1 MNGVFL
7 LAFLLASFVAQ
18 SVSNEVE
25 QSVRDWYRAF
35 EGSAGVRAQYQGYV
49 GGRFTRAYDLLAPA
63 LKGKM
68 SRMVFEETYAELAHV
83 QLLQAHLVA
92 AKSTARESVVFVE
105 EERTVVFNNA
115 VPAVAWYEGTL
126 QLTRT
131 PDGWRI
137 TAIDVHPEDL
147 ISVNYGGHQPWRNDP
162 VEVARIAVQP
172 LYGVS
177 ALPASCTTRAAALES
192 GMADIDV
199 CGDSRARVRVVK
211 LHSGEWRVITVESRP

>member
-1 MNGVFL
+1 MNAVFL
-7 LAFLLASFVAQ
+7 SAFLLASFVAQ
-18 SVSNEVE
+18 GVSNEVE
-25 QSVRDWYRAF
+25 QSVRDWYNAF

-63 LKGKM
+63 LKEKI
-68 SRMVFEETYAELAHV
+68 SPVVFEETYAELAHV
-83 QLLQAHLVA
+83 QLVQAHLIA
-92 AKSTARESVVFVE
+92 AKSTTREGAVFVE

-172 LYGVS
+172 IYGVS
-177 ALPASCTTRAAALES
+177 ALPASCTTRAPARES
-192 GMADIDV
+192 GIADIDV

-211 LHSGEWRVITVESRP
+211 LHSGEWRVIDVESRP

>member
-1 MNGVFL
+1 MNAAFFS
-7 LAFLLASFVAQ
+7 AFLLASFLAQ

-25 QSVRDWYRAF
+25 QSVREWYKAF

-63 LKGKM
+63 LKEKM

-83 QLLQAHLVA
+83 QLLQAHLIA
-92 AKSTARESVVFVE
+92 AKSTTREGAVFVE

-131 PDGWRI
+131 LDGWRI

-162 VEVARIAVQP
+162 VEVARIAVQSI
-172 LYGVS
+172 YGVS
-177 ALPASCTTRAAALES
+177 ALPASCTTRATALES
-192 GMADIDV
+192 GIADIDV
-199 CGDSRARVRVVK
+199 CGDSRAQVRVVK
-211 LHSGEWRVITVESRP
+211 LHSGEWRVINVEARP

>member
-1 MNGVFL
+1 MKAVFL

-18 SVSNEVE
+18 SVSNDVE
-25 QSVRDWYRAF
+25 QAVRDWYKAF

-49 GGRFTRAYDLLAPA
+49 GGWFTRAYDLLAPA
-63 LKGKM
+63 LKDKM
-68 SRMVFEETYAELAHV
+68 SPMVFEETYAEVAHV
-83 QLLQAHLVA
+83 QLLQAHLIA
-92 AKSTARESVVFVE
+92 SKGTTREGAVFVE
-105 EERTVVFNNA
+105 EERTVVFKNA

-147 ISVNYGGHQPWRNDP
+147 ISVSYGGHQPWRNDP

-172 LYGVS
+172 IYGVS
-177 ALPASCTTRAAALES
+177 ALPASCTTRAPALES
-192 GMADIDV
+192 GIADIDV
-199 CGDSRARVRVVK
+199 CGDSRTRVRVVK
-211 LHSGEWRVITVESRP
+211 LHSGEWRVINVESRP